1 MKTDAEYNWRLRSPS
16 EIQVQV
22 AQALYEREIFY
33 GSLGSA
39 LQLSSENFKWPA
51 FLKSCEPAVGTSAK
65 LGDHYDTVGLG
76 ASQISPQRAAQSRT
90 Y

>member
-22 AQALYEREIFY
+22 AQALYEREVFY

-39 LQLSSENFKWPA
+39 L
-51 FLKSCEPAVGTSAK
+51 
-65 LGDHYDTVGLG
+65 
-76 ASQISPQRAAQSRT
+76 
-90 Y
+90 